1 MSQGLVTYIILGSAK
16 RLEKL
21 KVPSSNKFE
30 EYIFSNFSSY
40 KKNEKVIDELVA
52 NAKGRLIVL
61 LPPSSNPN
69 LKAKKALLK
78 ISMIDISSWGWFK
91 LNNKNSDFIKGLKK
105 ISVTIKSIPELE
117 QGIFFSKRLYFSVG
131 GIGELGR
138 SPFKEIAKRFYSR
151 IDPQKPLPPL
161 IIRTNNI
168 NIF

>member
-1 MSQGLVTYIILGSAK
+1 LSQGLVTYIILGSAK
-16 RLEKL
+16 RLQKL
-21 KVPSSNKFE
+21 KVPPSTKTE
-30 EYIFSNFSSY
+30 EYLFSNFSSA
-40 KKNEKVIDELVA
+40 KKDEVVIDELVA

-61 LPPSSNPN
+61 LPPSSIPN
-69 LKAKKALLK
+69 LKAKKALSK

-91 LNNKNSDFIKGLKK
+91 FTKKNSDFIKSLKK
-105 ISVTIKSIPELE
+105 LSVSIKSIPHLE
-117 QGIFFSKRLYFSVG
+117 QGIYFSKRLYFSVG
-131 GIGELGR
+131 GIGVINK